1 LAERAASRFGDLT
14 AVAGSAVLVPVP
26 IHPLRLRERGYNQAA
41 LLATGLSRATGM
53 PTADLLFRQRA
64 TTRQHRLDRA
74 ARLRN
79 LRDAFAV
86 KANARAP
93 PVAILVDDILTT
105 SATLE
110 ACAAVLSAAGA
121 AHVFGFAVAR
131 EV

>member
-1 LAERAASRFGDLT
+1 MRR
-14 AVAGSAVLVPVP
+14 AGSAS
-26 IHPLRLRERGYNQAA
+26 RL
-41 LLATGLSRATGM
+41 
-53 PTADLLFRQRA
+53 RQRA
-64 TTRQHRLDRA
+64 TSQQHRLDRA

-86 KANARAP
+86 LADARPP

-110 ACAAVLSAAGA
+110 ACAAVLRAAGTTR
-121 AHVFGFAVAR
+121 VLGFAVAR